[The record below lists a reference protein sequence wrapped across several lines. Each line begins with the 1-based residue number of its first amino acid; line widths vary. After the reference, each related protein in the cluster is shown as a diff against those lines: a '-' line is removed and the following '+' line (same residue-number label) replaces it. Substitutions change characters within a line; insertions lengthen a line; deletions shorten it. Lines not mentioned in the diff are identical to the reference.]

1 MYVCSVSMST
11 GTYTYVYMEAQGQH
25 QVSLL
30 DGPLVCFAVFCF
42 LFDYNVDVCGHTDA
56 TLVKVRGQPGGI

>member
-1 MYVCSVSMST
+1 MYVCAVSIST
-11 GTYTYVYMEAQGQH
+11 GTYTYVHMEAKGQH

-30 DGPLVCFAVFCF
+30 DGPLVCFVFCF
-42 LFDYNVDVCGHTDA
+42 LFDYSVDVCRHIDT